1 MSYEPETP
9 TIKIHRDFNTGK
21 LIWSCTGLKTTVALT
36 EEYESYC
43 LKCDNK
49 DCINKR

>member
-9 TIKIHRDFNTGK
+9 TIKIHRDYKTGN
-21 LIWSCTGLKTTVALT
+21 LIWSCTELKLPVTLT
-36 EEYESYC
+36 ENYENYC

-49 DCINKR
+49 DCVNKR